1 MLKNWE
7 FGHKNTKD
15 KNDLNYQNLRYQTK
29 GMWNTKVSAHW
40 YSMLW
45 KEQYVLVK
53 AGKTGGVLTQLWKNG
68 NMIVNIILNKLW
80 IIELWNEVILL
91 SPYKQPEFHPWVE
104 TSDCEKRSGWWDIC

>member
-53 AGKTGGVLTQLWKNG
+53 AGKTGGVLTQLWKRQ
-68 NMIVNIILNKLW
+68 
-80 IIELWNEVILL
+80 
-91 SPYKQPEFHPWVE
+91 Y
-104 TSDCEKRSGWWDIC
+104 DCEYCIE